1 MADKAVFLDR
11 DNTIIANDGY
21 LGDPTKVRLLPG
33 AAAAIASMRR
43 LGYRIVVVSNQSG
56 VARGMFD
63 EAAVEAVNQE
73 MIRQLREQAGAH
85 VDASYYCPYHPDAVV
100 PEYKADHP
108 WRKPKPGMLK
118 AAAADFDLDLTRCWM
133 VGDMQRDIAAGSAVN
148 CRTILIGDPD
158 HPPQPEGDDPVVTP
172 HFIVRSLADAARI
185 IVREQ
190 NNMQSLPGAGASV
203 QAESSPMEVPNSA
216 AAEPQVAPIGT
227 LSPEAVDSL
236 ATAVADRLRPQFGEL
251 VIPPELKTSI
261 DGLTH
266 QMQQTQ
272 RQNQMTEFSMSLM
285 FAVLVQ
291 GMVFLLLG
299 LAIWDAVSYFNI
311 LPSKD
316 RYWWLDRIYTLLWA
330 ILWLAMGA
338 LFQAAVA
345 ALYLRH
351 RAKQ

>member
-43 LGYRIVVVSNQSG
+43 LGYRIIVVSNQSG
-56 VARGMFD
+56 VAKGLFD

-100 PEYKADHP
+100 PEYKVDHQ

-133 VGDMQRDIAAGSAVN
+133 VGDMQRDIAAGSAVK

-158 HPPQPEGDDPVVTP
+158 HPPPPTPDDPIITP

-190 NNMQSLPGAGASV
+190 NNFQPHAVAGAAV
-203 QAESSPMEVPNSA
+203 QADSA
-216 AAEPQVAPIGT
+216 ATDVQSSQLPAAEAPGIAVSAQT
-227 LSPEAVDSL
+227 LDSL
-236 ATAVADRLRPQFGEL
+236 ADALAERLRKPINEA
-251 VIPPELKTSI
+251 IIAPDLKSSV
-261 DGLTH
+261 DALAQ
-266 QMQQTQ
+266 QMQNAH
-272 RQNQMTEFSMSLM
+272 RQNQMPEFSMSLM
-285 FAVLVQ
+285 LAVLIQ
-291 GMVFLLLG
+291 GIVFLLLA
-299 LAIWDAVSYFNI
+299 LAVWDVISYFNI
-311 LPSKD
+311 VATKD
-316 RYWWLDRIYTLLWA
+316 QYWWLGRIYTLLWA
-330 ILWLAMGA
+330 ILWSAMGA
-338 LFQAAVA
+338 LLQAAVA

-351 RAKQ
+351 RARQ

>member
-43 LGYRIVVVSNQSG
+43 LGYRIIVVSNQSG
-56 VARGMFD
+56 VAKGLFD

-100 PEYKADHP
+100 PEYKVDHQ

-158 HPPQPEGDDPVVTP
+158 HPPQPAPDETMVTP

-190 NNMQSLPGAGASV
+190 NNLQTHAAALPAVETGSV
-203 QAESSPMEVPNSA
+203 LTNSPTPDPA
-216 AAEPQVAPIGT
+216 AAETPIGAMSAQT
-227 LSPEAVDSL
+227 VDAMADAL
-236 ATAVADRLRPQFGEL
+236 AERLRKQISEAIIAPD
-251 VIPPELKTSI
+251 LKSSVDT
-261 DGLTH
+261 LAQQMQNAHRQH
-266 QMQQTQ
+266 QMP
-272 RQNQMTEFSMSLM
+272 EFSMSLM
-285 FAVLVQ
+285 LAVLLQ
-291 GMVFLLLG
+291 GIVFLLLG
-299 LAIWDAVSYFNI
+299 LAIWDAISYFNI
-311 LPSKD
+311 VATKD
-316 RYWWLDRIYTLLWA
+316 QYWWLGRIYTMLWA